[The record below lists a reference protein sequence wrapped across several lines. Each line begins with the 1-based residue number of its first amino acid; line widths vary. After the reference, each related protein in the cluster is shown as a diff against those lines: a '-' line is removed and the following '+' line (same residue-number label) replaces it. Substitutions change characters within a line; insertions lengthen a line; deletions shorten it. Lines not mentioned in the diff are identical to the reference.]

1 MAEEAK
7 SSGQQVQQGGGAV
20 TGDLSRLFVSVGTL
34 VDSAID
40 PLSKIVAQS
49 LDSLAVVAK
58 QVLDGVNTTLGG
70 KK

>member
-1 MAEEAK
+1 MAEEIK
-7 SSGQQVQQGGGAV
+7 DSGQVQQGSGAV
-20 TGDLSRLFVSVGTL
+20 NGDLSRLFVSVGTL
-34 VDSAID
+34 VDNAID

-58 QVLDGVNTTLGG
+58 QVLEGVNTTLGG